1 MGADA
6 VMHFFGRRLL
16 CENCYASEKESA
28 MKTQAYS
35 AEEIVPSGPLDLS
48 FLPESDAFRPRI
60 RTMKF
65 NPFVVS
71 IGIIIVIA
79 IFAGVIAYHSGYDIK
94 EVPEVKGPIYQ
105 DGDLYYLNRAY
116 EFAKRM
122 IIRGQ
127 RVPAKAAW
135 PSADPIDDYVS
146 YLEEQRYEVKS
157 WYELSINQ
165 GRRFRQ
171 HFVVILKRVGDTWE
185 KETLTFHSG
194 EI

>member
-6 VMHFFGRRLL
+6 VMHFFGGRLL
-16 CENCYASEKESA
+16 CESCYTPAKESA
-28 MKTQAYS
+28 MKTQSYS
-35 AEEIVPSGPLDLS
+35 AEEIVTGGPLDLS
-48 FLPESDAFRPRI
+48 FLPESDEIRPRI

-79 IFAGVIAYHSGYDIK
+79 IFAGAIVYHSGHDIK
-94 EVPEVKGPIYQ
+94 KAPEVKGPIYQ
-105 DGDLYYLNRAY
+105 DGDPYYLNRAY

-135 PSADPIDDYVS
+135 PPADPIDDYAS
-146 YLEEQRYEVKS
+146 YLGEQRYEVKS

-185 KETLTFHSG
+185 KETLAFHSG